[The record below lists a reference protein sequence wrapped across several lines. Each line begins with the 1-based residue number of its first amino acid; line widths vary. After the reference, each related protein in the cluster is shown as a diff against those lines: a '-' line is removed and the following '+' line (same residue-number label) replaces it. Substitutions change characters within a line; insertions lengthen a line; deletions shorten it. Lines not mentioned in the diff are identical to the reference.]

1 MSNVYP
7 TKSALSAS
15 DRQALL
21 GQNPLVI
28 WMTGLSGAG
37 KTTLATL
44 LEQQLHARGF
54 KTVLLDGDR
63 LRSGLNKD
71 LGFSAADRSENIR
84 RTAEVTRIAKD
95 AGLIVLVSLI
105 SPTRADRA
113 HARSIVGL
121 GFVEVFVDCPL
132 EECIQR
138 DVKGLYAKA
147 TSGQIQEFTGIS
159 AEYERPE
166 HPEVT
171 IETKNESITES
182 LNRLMG
188 FVLPLISISTHKHD

>member
-21 GQNPLVI
+21 VQNPLVI

-63 LRSGLNKD
+63 LRLGLNKD

-84 RTAEVTRIAKD
+84 RTAEVARIAKD
-95 AGLIVLVSLI
+95 SGLVVLVSLI

-113 HARSIVGL
+113 HARSIVGP
-121 GFVEVFVDCPL
+121 GFVEVFVDCPV

-147 TSGQIQEFTGIS
+147 TAGEIEEFTGIS
-159 AEYERPE
+159 AAYERPE

-171 IETKNESITES
+171 AETKNESVTES

-188 FVLPLISISTHKHD
+188 FVLPLVSISPQKHD

>member
-28 WMTGLSGAG
+28 WMTGFSGAG

-84 RTAEVTRIAKD
+84 RTAEMASIAKD
-95 AGLIVLVSLI
+95 AGLVVLVSLI

-113 HARSIVGL
+113 HARSIVGP

-147 TSGQIQEFTGIS
+147 TAGKIQEFTGIS

-171 IETKNESITES
+171 METKNESVTES

>member
-7 TKSALSAS
+7 TNSALSIT

-21 GQNPLVI
+21 SQNPLVI

-44 LEQQLHARGF
+44 LEQQLHVRGF
-54 KTVLLDGDR
+54 KTVLLDGDS

-71 LGFSAADRSENIR
+71 LGFSVADRSENIR
-84 RTAEVTRIAKD
+84 RTAEVARIAKD
-95 AGLIVLVSLI
+95 AGLVVLVSLI
-105 SPTRADRA
+105 SPTRADRS
-113 HARSIVGL
+113 HARSIVGP

-132 EECIQR
+132 EKCIQR

-166 HPEVT
+166 YPEVT
-171 IETKNESITES
+171 IKTQNESVTES
-182 LNRLMG
+182 LNRLMN
-188 FVLPLISISTHKHD
+188 FILPLVTVSSQQHD